1 MAQLR
6 SHRRWGK
13 DFQYWCGP
21 CCCGRMFP
29 WQIPQMAAD
38 VRAVASPVTDVA
50 EERGAPAATADP
62 RHHEAGVTDPAA
74 VAPVAVTGTVRV
86 ATMIETAADRVGTVT
101 TTAIIVDPVVGTT
114 TGATPDV
121 VMMITVDSVVV
132 TMITVGPGVATTIA
146 RAADRDGTE
155 IAIETAVATGAETM
169 IVASRGARRVAADV
183 TGIAVRAATT
193 RVVTAD
199 AVAGTRAV
207 DVTSVAPIVADT
219 SPTGPGEIVGPGVT
233 TIGERP
239 GTMPA
244 PRLGDAD
251 ATPMSRWHRWTSTRT
266 HCRPR

>member
-6 SHRRWGK
+6 AHPRWGK

-21 CCCGRMFP
+21 CCCGRMSP
-29 WQIPQMAAD
+29 WQIPQIAAD

-62 RHHEAGVTDPAA
+62 PHHEAGVTAPAA

-86 ATMIETAADRVGTVT
+86 ATMIETAAGRVGTVT

-121 VMMITVDSVVV
+121 VMMITVG
-132 TMITVGPGVATTIA
+132 TGVATTIA
-146 RAADRDGTE
+146 READRAGTE

-169 IVASRGARRVAADV
+169 IVASHGARRVAADV

-207 DVTSVAPIVADT
+207 DVTSVGPIVADT

-233 TIGERP
+233 TIEERP

-244 PRLGDAD
+244 ARLGDAD

-266 HCRPR
+266 LCRPR